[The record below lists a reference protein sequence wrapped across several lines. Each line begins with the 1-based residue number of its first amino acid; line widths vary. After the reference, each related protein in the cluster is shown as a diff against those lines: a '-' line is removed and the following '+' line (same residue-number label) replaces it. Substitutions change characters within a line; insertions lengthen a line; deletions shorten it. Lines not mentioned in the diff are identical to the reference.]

1 MMQRR
6 MLSRE
11 DEAAVGKEDL
21 EVRRED
27 QDKINNFSRL
37 HQREMLLEEDLKSRA
52 KEKEDLEE
60 LSNELELADEDEK
73 VPYQIGDTF
82 FSLPLPDVQE
92 LLSVSTGKID
102 EAVSAVE
109 SKLSA
114 VRGEMEQLKIQLYAR
129 FGKSINLET

>member
-1 MMQRR
+1 MCGDSCDTKQ
-6 MLSRE
+6 
-11 DEAAVGKEDL
+11 
-21 EVRRED
+21 
-27 QDKINNFSRL
+27 
-37 HQREMLLEEDLKSRA
+37 
-52 KEKEDLEE
+52 
-60 LSNELELADEDEK
+60 SNR
-73 VPYQIGDTF
+73 YQIGDTF